1 MDQLHGSARLRYPG
15 GTHHHAAEAGTV
27 NEISELQVEDQV
39 GRVLHFGAL
48 DSHSKRS
55 HLFSSRNSALEIKQ
69 NDPFP
74 FPLVDFEA
82 HNKCCLV

>member
-1 MDQLHGSARLRYPG
+1 
-15 GTHHHAAEAGTV
+15 
-27 NEISELQVEDQV
+27 
-39 GRVLHFGAL
+39 VLHCGTL
-48 DSHSKRS
+48 DSHPKRS
-55 HLFSSRNSALEIKQ
+55 HLFASRNSALEIKQ